1 MDTEAVKCPKCGST
15 QIHVDKKGF
24 STGKAVIGTV
34 VANPVIGA
42 LAGAAGS
49 NKIIITCLKCGNQFN
64 PGEQVKKE
72 NKSLPTGVNIH
83 AAEKSDLYITC
94 PNCQKLSSAE
104 CSVCPKCGRKFLQE
118 DYETATKVECKPS
131 GCLSVLLLGI
141 VASSFLFFYIAS
153 CQIIHIA
160 FF

>member
-15 QIHVDKKGF
+15 QIHADKKGF

-64 PGEQVKKE
+64 PGEQVKE
-72 NKSLPTGVNIH
+72 TNNPLPTGINIH
-83 AAEKSDLYITC
+83 SVEKNDLYITC
-94 PNCQKLSSAE
+94 PNCQKRSSAD

-118 DYETATKVECKPS
+118 DYDEATKIESKPS

-141 VASSFLFFYIAS
+141 
-153 CQIIHIA
+153 IA
-160 FF
+160 FSLLLFV